1 MPATFE
7 LGPQVPAGRLIA
19 ACTAFAAGTG
29 PAPDHRTLATA
40 IAGARRQQDGERL
53 AAVALCAGV
62 VTVPAEVIAVIGAV
76 RDDYARCELFSD
88 AIKMELL
95 GVSHAVAAAEVM
107 VPGECWRRNVL
118 CSFLA
123 LDGAAE
129 VLTWRGVHAALPEI
143 GTRPDLNFV
152 VVSAVRHGVLTD
164 WSVAW
169 SLAACADAMG
179 QRDVACAA
187 IRRGTAPAWSALH
200 ADLER
205 MTPAADPD
213 GAATTLAWLRPQPE
227 EQRALVVE
235 TALEAR
241 LLSDPDAVAAEVRRA
256 LVRTSQDSGWHELT
270 MLLRAARRFGLP
282 LPDELSGEVDAVRA
296 AKDTRDRERAL
307 DTARAHQMAGRR
319 PRRRAPTSPGTCQ
332 DGSPPGMQTAI
343 ESQLA
348 FTL

>member
-7 LGPQVPAGRLIA
+7 LEPQVPAGTLIA
-19 ACTAFAAGTG
+19 ACTASAAGTR

-40 IAGARRQQDGERL
+40 IAGARRRQDGERL

-88 AIKMELL
+88 AIRMELL
-95 GVSHAVAAAEVM
+95 GVSHAVPAAEVM

-129 VLTWRGVHAALPEI
+129 VLTWRDVHAALPEI

-179 QRDVACAA
+179 QRDVARAA
-187 IRRGTAPAWSALH
+187 IRRGIAPGWSALH

-213 GAATTLAWLRPQPE
+213 GAATTLAWLRPRPE

-270 MLLRAARRFGLP
+270 MVLRAARRSGIP
-282 LPDELSGEVDAVRA
+282 LPDELSGEVDAARR
-296 AKDTRDRERAL
+296 AKDARDRESAL
-307 DTARAHQMAGRR
+307 DAARAHQAAERR
-319 PRRRAPTSPGTCQ
+319 PRRRAPTSRAASQ
-332 DGSPPGMQTAI
+332 DGSPPGMQPVVQA
-343 ESQLA
+343 QLA
-348 FTL
+348 FPL